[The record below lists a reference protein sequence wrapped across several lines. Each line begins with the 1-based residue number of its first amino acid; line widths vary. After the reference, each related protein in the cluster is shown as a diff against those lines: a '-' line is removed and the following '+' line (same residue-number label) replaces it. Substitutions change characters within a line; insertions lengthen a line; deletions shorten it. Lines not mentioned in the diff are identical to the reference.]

1 MNKETLRMQM
11 LAGIITE
18 GQYKAKLNENE
29 EYVPYQFDDEK
40 GKELYLKYDKSY
52 ENPSWTRGDFPNSKE
67 IDLQTLLDITGM
79 SLEELKELK
88 KDMEE
93 LEKRKSK
100 TKGLLTA
107 SIEGTIR
114 GLLTGIITSG
124 GDVGVIVKSAMTWAT
139 LPVISYGLTGEIKKL
154 L

>member
-1 MNKETLRMQM
+1 MVLFGNITYLNFCNIYNKTHKMTHEQLRMQM

-29 EYVPYQFDDEK
+29 EYVPYQFDDER

-79 SLEELKELK
+79 SLEELKELNTYG
-88 KDMEE
+88 D
-93 LEKRKSK
+93 
-100 TKGLLTA
+100 
-107 SIEGTIR
+107 EGWKLDI
-114 GLLTGIITSG
+114 
-124 GDVGVIVKSAMTWAT
+124 DEDNEIVTEF
-139 LPVISYGLTGEIKKL
+139 VD
-154 L
+154 

>member
-1 MNKETLRMQM
+1 MKKVNKETLRMQM

-18 GQYKAKLNENE
+18 SQYKAKLNEEMLNENE

-79 SLEELKELK
+79 TLEEL
-88 KDMEE
+88 EE
-93 LEKRKSK
+93 LN
-100 TKGLLTA
+100 TYGD
-107 SIEGTIR
+107 EGWKLDI
-114 GLLTGIITSG
+114 
-124 GDVGVIVKSAMTWAT
+124 DEDDEIVTEF
-139 LPVISYGLTGEIKKL
+139 VD
-154 L
+154 